1 MRVLRSNILKES
13 IKEKLLTIFSFYLDF
28 FPQLILTTRSWDIA
42 KIELMIF
49 GPYLCMWKPSDVVP
63 GHFQNLKMEQKAK
76 VAQNIGFF
84 LRFFSWLISTTRSR
98 NTASMHPILMGLY
111 FSKMVVEFA
120 FLDLLTSQMSQIVT
134 HSSDYGIVFVQILN
148 PNLSSSKNVIILA
161 FSQKIPIFGR
171 LTHGTSHWNIF
182 PICTSNLS
190 CNKT

>member
-1 MRVLRSNILKES
+1 MLSLVIFKIWKWNRKQ
-13 IKEKLLTIFSFYLDF
+13 KLLK
-28 FPQLILTTRSWDIA
+28 IL
-42 KIELMIF
+42 
-49 GPYLCMWKPSDVVP
+49 
-63 GHFQNLKMEQKAK
+63 
-76 VAQNIGFF
+76 GFF
-84 LRFFSWLISTTRSR
+84 LDFFSWLISTTRSQ

-148 PNLSSSKNVIILA
+148 PNLSSSKNVIILP